1 MRTLELAPAVS
12 KGIELAAAEAGLDTQ
27 PRAIGAQLAPY
38 LPDAVH
44 EAMIGFRQGCDE
56 GALMMQGVGPGEIP
70 DGAETYEDLT
80 TASPMLLGLVSLIAT
95 PVAARDE
102 WDGAPLTDIKVT
114 PGLENTVSSKG
125 KGGLPLHQESQHLDH
140 PPDGLALL
148 TVRGGSP
155 TRLAATPDIV
165 EAVESAD
172 AAVLEVLREP
182 QFRHRLPDSYGGD
195 GAGEETAVLLGDES
209 MPELNVDLATTEA
222 TTEEGNAALAA
233 LAEAVRWVAKDLA
246 LTPGTLLVFDNRRWL
261 HGRGSVIEA
270 SPDRWLVRSLF
281 VYDSWRTQGH
291 IHENGL
297 SELAVFA

>member
-12 KGIELAAAEAGLDTQ
+12 KGIELAAREAGLETL
-27 PRAIGAQLAPY
+27 PRTIGAQLAPY
-38 LPDAVH
+38 LPPGVH
-44 EAMIGFRQGCDE
+44 EALIGFRQGCDD
-56 GALMMQGVGPGEIP
+56 GALMLKGVGPGEVP
-70 DGAETYEDLT
+70 DDAETYADL
-80 TASPMLLGLVSLIAT
+80 AVAAPLLLGLVSLIAT

-125 KGGLPLHQESQHLDH
+125 KGGLPLHQESQHLGH

-165 EAVESAD
+165 EAVEDAD
-172 AAVLEVLREP
+172 PGALEALREP
-182 QFRHRLPDSYGGD
+182 QFRHRLPDSYGGS
-195 GAGEETAVLLGDES
+195 GAGEKVPVLLGDET

-222 TTEEGNAALAA
+222 MTADGTTALGV
-233 LAEAVRWVAKDLA
+233 LAEATRWVAKDLA
-246 LTPGTLLVFDNRRWL
+246 LTPGTLLIFDNRRWL
-261 HGRGSVIEA
+261 HGRGSVIAA

-281 VYDSWRTQGH
+281 VYDCWRTQGN
-291 IHENGL
+291 IHDGA

>member
-12 KGIELAAAEAGLDTQ
+12 KGIELAAAEAGLDTL

-38 LPDAVH
+38 LPEAVH
-44 EAMIGFRQGCDE
+44 EALIGFRQGDDD
-56 GALMMQGVGPGEIP
+56 GALMLQGVGPGEIP
-70 DGAETYEDLT
+70 EDAETFADLT
-80 TASPMLLGLVSLIAT
+80 TAAPMLLGLVSLIAT

-102 WDGAPLTDIKVT
+102 WDGAALTDIKVT

-125 KGGLPLHQESQHLDH
+125 KGGLPLHQESQHLDF

-155 TRLAATPDIV
+155 TRLAPTPDII

-172 AAVLEVLREP
+172 AGALEALREP
-182 QFRHRLPDSYGGD
+182 QFRHRMPDSYGGD
-195 GAGEETAVLLGDES
+195 GAGEEIPVLLGDES

-222 TTEEGNAALAA
+222 TTEQGNRALGV
-233 LAEAVRWVAKDLA
+233 LAEATRWVAQDLA
-246 LTPGTLLVFDNRRWL
+246 LTAGTLLIFDNRRWL
-261 HGRGSVIEA
+261 HGRGSAIAA
-270 SPDRWLVRSLF
+270 SPDRWLLRSLF
-281 VYDSWRTQGH
+281 VYDTWRAQGH
-291 IHENGL
+291 IHDGA

>member
-12 KGIELAAAEAGLDTQ
+12 KGIELVAAEAGLDTP

-38 LPDAVH
+38 LPEAVH
-44 EAMIGFRQGCDE
+44 EALIGFRQGCDD
-56 GALMMQGVGPGEIP
+56 GALMLKGVGPGEVP
-70 DGAETYEDLT
+70 EGAETFADLP
-80 TASPMLLGLVSLIAT
+80 TASPLLLGLVSLLAT

-114 PGLENTVSSKG
+114 PGLEDTVSSKG
-125 KGGLPLHQESQHLDH
+125 KGGLPLHQESQHLDF

-155 TRLAATPDIV
+155 TRLAATPDII
-165 EAVESAD
+165 EAVDSAD
-172 AAVLEVLREP
+172 AGALEALREP
-182 QFRHRLPDSYGGD
+182 QFRHRMPDSYGGD
-195 GAGEETAVLLGDES
+195 GAGEEIAVLLGDES

-222 TTEEGNAALAA
+222 TTEPGNRALGV
-233 LAEAVRWVAKDLA
+233 LAEATRWVAKDLA

-270 SPDRWLVRSLF
+270 SPDRWLLRSLF
-281 VYDSWRTQGH
+281 VYDCWRAQGH
-291 IHENGL
+291 IHDNGL